1 MAAQEFGWL
10 NGQIVENAPDAI
22 IMADREG
29 IIRLWNAGA
38 GAVFGY
44 PAAEAASQSLDL
56 IIPEQFRAWH
66 WDAFRKVMETGVTRY
81 GAELLAVPAIRKD
94 RARILV
100 EFSVT
105 LLRDPADEVLGV
117 AAIMRDATERWTEQK
132 QIRQRLAHLQAQ
144 QAANRT
150 DRLLLRTCPAASA
163 LAPAPDSSWRARSA
177 ASRRHHDKG
186 ALDASGGTDDHHRG
200 LGQF

>member
-1 MAAQEFGWL
+1 
-10 NGQIVENAPDAI
+10 
-22 IMADREG
+22 MADREG

-44 PAAEAASQSLDL
+44 PAAEAVGQSLDL

-81 GAELLAVPAIRKD
+81 EAELLAVPAIRKD
-94 RARILV
+94 GARILV
-100 EFSVT
+100 EFGIT

-132 QIRQRLAHLQAQ
+132 QIRQRLADLQAQ
-144 QAANRT
+144 RCRRSRYETSKCAQLSWRKVEGQCRASVA
-150 DRLLLRTCPAASA
+150 PASA
-163 LAPAPDSSWRARSA
+163 FTEPLAATGRWR
-177 ASRRHHDKG
+177 
-186 ALDASGGTDDHHRG
+186 
-200 LGQF
+200 QI